1 MSLDNLAQQL
11 ALVDSTVVKDEDAMV
26 TRIGIHMRELRAP
39 WVVIICSRE
48 DRV

>member
-1 MSLDNLAQQL
+1 MSLDNLVQQL
-11 ALVDSTVVKDEDAMV
+11 ALVDSAVVKDEDATV
-26 TRIGIHMRELRAP
+26 AGIGIHLWELRAP